1 MLAACVILLM
11 QERNAPA
18 WGNYSQLGDNMSK
31 EKARTKNL
39 SMPSEYQRLL
49 RKIAVIEDRNESS
62 SVRQMIMDR
71 AVQLGLVKS
80 ERPNLG
86 YSNPAAAPA
95 SGTMEAK

>member
-1 MLAACVILLM
+1 MA
-11 QERNAPA
+11 RKKTAP
-18 WGNYSQLGDNMSK
+18 
-31 EKARTKNL
+31 RTLNL
-39 SMPSEYQRLL
+39 SMPEQYQTLL
-49 RKIAVIEDRNESS
+49 GKIAVIEDRNLSS

-95 SGTMEAK
+95 TASVKPAEIEIPY